1 MPKTKQAAKR
11 KRPSRAEKLRVF
23 ISYRR
28 ADSSAASRWLF
39 DAIQRTFGPD
49 SVFMDTEAIR
59 VAAEWPKAI
68 HRGLEQA
75 THVIAVIGSQWLR
88 VTDDYGRRRIDRDDD
103 WVRTELAHALHQRKR
118 ILPIVLAPDGM
129 PRAEALPK
137 AIESLAY
144 VQPFELRNE
153 RWESDLNLLVREL
166 EKQGFERVTTGG
178 VRYPTPQV
186 SITEIPQKEFT
197 AILKTLP
204 GWSEVVS
211 PLPGQEPLQQVE
223 LHKAFE
229 LASFQQA
236 IEFMREVSEFVVKTQ
251 HHPRW
256 ENIWRTV
263 TVSLSTWDIGHKP
276 SRLDV
281 ELAREMER
289 VFRKYEGGEKQAR
302 SLKRRKHAT

>member
-11 KRPSRAEKLRVF
+11 KRPSKTEKPRVF

-28 ADSSAASRWLF
+28 ADSSAAARWLF

-59 VAAEWPKAI
+59 VSAEWPKAI

-103 WVRTELAHALHQRKR
+103 WVRTEIAHALQDRKR
-118 ILPIVLAPDGM
+118 ILPIVLTPDGM

-137 AIESLAY
+137 EIENLAY
-144 VQPFELRNE
+144 VQPFELRND

-166 EKQGFERVTTGG
+166 EKQGFERVAAGG

-186 SITEIPQKEFT
+186 SITEIPQKEFA
-197 AILKTLP
+197 AILRTLP
-204 GWSEVVS
+204 GWTEVVS
-211 PLPGQEPLQQVE
+211 PLPGQEPVQQIE

-229 LASFQQA
+229 FASFQQA
-236 IEFMREVSEFVVKTQ
+236 IEFMREASEFVVKTQ

-263 TVSLSTWDIGHKP
+263 TVWLSTWDIGHKP

-289 VFRKYEGGEKQAR
+289 IYRKYGGPEKHAR
-302 SLKRRKHAT
+302 TSRRRKPAK

>member
-11 KRPSRAEKLRVF
+11 KRPSRKGKPFVF

-49 SVFMDTEAIR
+49 CVFMDTEAIR
-59 VAAEWPKAI
+59 VSAEWPKAI
-68 HRGLEQA
+68 QRGLQQA
-75 THVIAVIGSQWLR
+75 THVVAVIGSQWLR

-103 WVRTELAHALHQRKR
+103 WVRTELAHALQQRKR

-137 AIESLAY
+137 EIENLAY
-144 VQPFELRNE
+144 VQPFELRND

-166 EKQGFERVTTGG
+166 EKQGFKRVTSSG

-186 SITEIPQKEFT
+186 SITEIPQKEFKS
-197 AILKTLP
+197 ILRTLP

-211 PLPGQEPLQQVE
+211 PLPGHEPLQQVE
-223 LHKAFE
+223 LHKSFE
-229 LASFQQA
+229 FASFRQA
-236 IEFMREVSEFVVKTQ
+236 IEFMREVSESVVKMQ

-263 TVSLSTWDIGHKP
+263 EVWLSTWDIGHKP

-289 VFRKYEGGEKQAR
+289 IYRKYAGGEKGPGG
-302 SLKRRKHAT
+302 SKRRKSAT